1 MANKAAVRYRMKESF
16 WRRMIRRQAGS
27 GLSIRGWCRKHRL
40 KETAFYWWRTQLA
53 RRDAQRSKSKTAFVP
68 VRLAEDQAADTDGRI
83 EIVLA
88 GGRRLRVSG
97 RVDRQA
103 LAEVLS
109 VLSLDLEALDREGP
123 VC

>member
-1 MANKAAVRYRMKESF
+1 MAARKRDMKKESF
-16 WRRMIRRQAGS
+16 WRRMVREQAVS

-68 VRLAEDQAADTDGRI
+68 VRLAEDRSADTDGRI

-88 GGRRLRVSG
+88 GGRRVHIHG
-97 RVDRQA
+97 RVDRQMLSDV
-103 LAEVLS
+103 LAVL
-109 VLSLDLEALDREGP
+109 EGQE
-123 VC
+123 C